1 MTRRFFVKNTLAKNC
16 CRHES
21 VEELDKIPLV
31 LRFSTHLSF
40 SLTMREVPQSP
51 LQGPLGSS
59 AQV

>member
-1 MTRRFFVKNTLAKNC
+1 MKNTLAKNC

-21 VEELDKIPLV
+21 VEEIELDEIPLV
-31 LRFSTHLSF
+31 LRLSTPLSF

>member
-1 MTRRFFVKNTLAKNC
+1 MKNTLAKNC

-51 LQGPLGSS
+51 SQGPLGSS

>member
-1 MTRRFFVKNTLAKNC
+1 MKNTLAKNC

-21 VEELDKIPLV
+21 VEEIELDEIPLV
-31 LRFSTHLSF
+31 LRFSTPLSF

>member
-1 MTRRFFVKNTLAKNC
+1 MKNTLAKNC

-21 VEELDKIPLV
+21 VEEIELDKIPLA